1 KSPVNTYFKYIIWY
15 FYYKLIIQRYLYTIL
30 NKLSPIHANLLCKSC
45 SSISYQAFGNR
56 QTISNCTR
64 GLSLSL
70 PILCHW
76 KMRELFTCIGEV
88 DTIGGL
94 LTGTIAKTVLNVL
107 FAIIY
112 LAVLFSTRPK
122 LTFIILIILPLQI
135 GSLALVYPV
144 LRQQLCRAF
153 TLQATH

>member
-1 KSPVNTYFKYIIWY
+1 
-15 FYYKLIIQRYLYTIL
+15 
-30 NKLSPIHANLLCKSC
+30 
-45 SSISYQAFGNR
+45 
-56 QTISNCTR
+56 
-64 GLSLSL
+64 
-70 PILCHW
+70 
-76 KMRELFTCIGEV
+76 MRELFTCIGEV